1 MTLPA
6 LSQAAEAFRRHP
18 YPFAATGLIALS
30 LNALGL
36 IHPVLAMVSSI
47 FLLPML
53 YAGLGTLAEA
63 EPGLHFSQA
72 LRLALSAW
80 PRMASLGAM
89 ILLML
94 LLASVVLGVSLSA
107 LYGDELLPL
116 ATKYQDK
123 PEEFA
128 RALISIDW
136 TQSAFGL
143 AALGL
148 LGLALTTLLWMAPMA
163 LVYRNLGVFAALKW
177 SLAVGRSHFAF
188 LLPAALLWSVL
199 SVMSAALFGLSI
211 ILWPI
216 TALFHFFCFRELIKR
231 AG

>member
-1 MTLPA
+1 MTLTA
-6 LSQAAEAFRRHP
+6 LNQAAEAFRRHP
-18 YPFAATGLIALS
+18 YPFAATGLIALA

-36 IHPVLAMVSSI
+36 IHPVLAMLSSI

-53 YAGLGTLAEA
+53 YVGLGTLAEA

-72 LRLALSAW
+72 LRLALSVW

-89 ILLML
+89 ILWML

-107 LYGDELLPL
+107 LYGDELLPM
-116 ATKYQDK
+116 ATKYQDN

-128 RALISIDW
+128 RALLAIEWS
-136 TQSAFGL
+136 QSAFGL

-177 SLAVGRSHFAF
+177 SLTLGRNHFAF
-188 LLPAALLWSVL
+188 LLPAALLWSIL
-199 SVMSAALFGLSI
+199 SMMSAVLDGLSI
-211 ILWPI
+211 
-216 TALFHFFCFRELIKR
+216 LFVANYCSFSLFLL
-231 AG
+231 

>member
-1 MTLPA
+1 MTLTA

-53 YAGLGTLAEA
+53 YVGLGTLAEA

-89 ILLML
+89 ILLLL

-107 LYGDELLPL
+107 LYGDELLPM

-128 RALISIDW
+128 RALVSIDW

-163 LVYRNLGVFAALKW
+163 LVYRNLGVFAALNW
-177 SLAVGRSHFAF
+177 SLVVSRNHFAF

-199 SVMSAALFGLSI
+199 SLMSAVLFGLSI
-211 ILWPI
+211 LLWPI

>member
-1 MTLPA
+1 
-6 LSQAAEAFRRHP
+6 
-18 YPFAATGLIALS
+18 
-30 LNALGL
+30 
-36 IHPVLAMVSSI
+36 
-47 FLLPML
+47 ML
-53 YAGLGTLAEA
+53 YVGLGTLAEA

-94 LLASVVLGVSLSA
+94 FLASVVLGVSLSA
-107 LYGDELLPL
+107 LYGDELLPM

-128 RALISIDW
+128 RALIAIDW

-163 LVYRNLGVFAALKW
+163 LVYRNLGVFAALNW
-177 SLAVGRSHFAF
+177 SLVVSRNHFAF

-199 SVMSAALFGLSI
+199 SLMSAVLFGLSI
-211 ILWPI
+211 LLWPI

>member
-53 YAGLGTLAEA
+53 YVGLGTLAEA

-89 ILLML
+89 ILLLL

-107 LYGDELLPL
+107 LYGDELLPM

-128 RALISIDW
+128 RALVSIDW

-163 LVYRNLGVFAALKW
+163 LVYRNLGVFAALNW
-177 SLAVGRSHFAF
+177 SLAVSRSNFAF

-199 SVMSAALFGLSI
+199 SLMSAALFGLSI
-211 ILWPI
+211 LLWPI

>member
-1 MTLPA
+1 MTLTA

-18 YPFAATGLIALS
+18 YPFAATGLIALA

-36 IHPVLAMVSSI
+36 IHPVLAMLSSI

-53 YAGLGTLAEA
+53 YVGLGTLAEA

-94 LLASVVLGVSLSA
+94 FLASVVLGVSLSA
-107 LYGDELLPL
+107 LYGDELLPM

-128 RALISIDW
+128 RALIAIDW

-177 SLAVGRSHFAF
+177 SLVLGRNHFAF

-199 SVMSAALFGLSI
+199 SMMSAVLVGLSI
-211 ILWPI
+211 LLWPI

>member
-1 MTLPA
+1 MTLTA

-36 IHPVLAMVSSI
+36 IHPVLAMVASI

-53 YAGLGTLAEA
+53 YVGLGTLAEA

-89 ILLML
+89 ILLLL

-107 LYGDELLPL
+107 LYGDELLPM

-128 RALISIDW
+128 RALVSIDW

-163 LVYRNLGVFAALKW
+163 LVYRNLGVFAALNW
-177 SLAVGRSHFAF
+177 SLVVSRSNFAF

-199 SVMSAALFGLSI
+199 SLMSAALFGLSI
-211 ILWPI
+211 LLWPI

>member
-1 MTLPA
+1 MTLTA

-36 IHPVLAMVSSI
+36 IHPVLAMLSSI

-53 YAGLGTLAEA
+53 YVGLGTLAEA

-94 LLASVVLGVSLSA
+94 FLASVVLGVSLSA
-107 LYGDELLPL
+107 LYGDELLPM

-128 RALISIDW
+128 RALIAIDW

-163 LVYRNLGVFAALKW
+163 LVYRNLGVFAALNW
-177 SLAVGRSHFAF
+177 SLVVSRNHFAF

-199 SVMSAALFGLSI
+199 SLMSVVLFGLSI
-211 ILWPI
+211 LIWPI

>member
-1 MTLPA
+1 MTLTA

-18 YPFAATGLIALS
+18 YPFAATGLIALA

-36 IHPVLAMVSSI
+36 IHPVLAMLSSI

-53 YAGLGTLAEA
+53 YVGLGTLAEA

-89 ILLML
+89 ILWLL

-107 LYGDELLPL
+107 LYGDELLPM
-116 ATKYQDK
+116 ATKYQDN

-128 RALISIDW
+128 RALLAIEWS
-136 TQSAFGL
+136 QSAFGL

-163 LVYRNLGVFAALKW
+163 LV
-177 SLAVGRSHFAF
+177 
-188 LLPAALLWSVL
+188 
-199 SVMSAALFGLSI
+199 
-211 ILWPI
+211 
-216 TALFHFFCFRELIKR
+216 
-231 AG
+231 

>member
-18 YPFAATGLIALS
+18 YPYAATGLIALA

-36 IHPVLAMVSSI
+36 VHPVLAMLSSI

-53 YAGLGTLAEA
+53 YVGLGTLAET

-80 PRMASLGAM
+80 PRMAALGGL
-89 ILLML
+89 ILWML
-94 LLASVVLGVSLSA
+94 LLASLVLGVSLSA
-107 LYGDELLPL
+107 LYGDELLPM
-116 ATKYQDK
+116 ATKYQDQ

-128 RALISIDW
+128 RALTSIEW

-163 LVYRNLGVFAALKW
+163 LVYRNLGVFAAIKW
-177 SLAVGRSHFAF
+177 SLVLGRKHFAF
-188 LLPAALLWSVL
+188 MLPATLLWTVLSIMSALLV
-199 SVMSAALFGLSI
+199 GLSI
-211 ILWPI
+211 LLWPI

>member
-1 MTLPA
+1 MTLTA

-18 YPFAATGLIALS
+18 YPFAATGFIALS

-36 IHPVLAMVSSI
+36 AHPVLAMVASI

-53 YAGLGTLAEA
+53 YVGLGTLAEA

-89 ILLML
+89 ILLLL
-94 LLASVVLGVSLSA
+94 LLASVVLGISLSA
-107 LYGDELLPL
+107 LYGDELLPM

-128 RALISIDW
+128 RALVSIDW

-163 LVYRNLGVFAALKW
+163 LVYRNLGVFAALNW
-177 SLAVGRSHFAF
+177 SLVVSRSNFAF

-199 SVMSAALFGLSI
+199 SLMSAALFGLSI
-211 ILWPI
+211 LLWPI
-216 TALFHFFCFRELIKR
+216 TALFHFFCYRELIKR

>member
-1 MTLPA
+1 MTLTA

-89 ILLML
+89 ILLLL

-136 TQSAFGL
+136 KQSAFGL

-163 LVYRNLGVFAALKW
+163 LVYRNLGVFDALKW
-177 SLAVGRSHFAF
+177 SLAVSRSHFAF

-199 SVMSAALFGLSI
+199 SLMSAALFGLSI
-211 ILWPI
+211 LLWPI

>member
-1 MTLPA
+1 MTLTA

-36 IHPVLAMVSSI
+36 IHPVLAMVASI

-53 YAGLGTLAEA
+53 YVGLGTLAEA

-89 ILLML
+89 ILLLL
-94 LLASVVLGVSLSA
+94 LLASVVLGISLSA

-116 ATKYQDK
+116 ATKYQDR

-128 RALISIDW
+128 RALVSIDW

-163 LVYRNLGVFAALKW
+163 LVYRNLGVFAALNW
-177 SLAVGRSHFAF
+177 SLVVSRSNFAF

-199 SVMSAALFGLSI
+199 SLMSAALLGLSI
-211 ILWPI
+211 LV
-216 TALFHFFCFRELIKR
+216 ANYCSFSLFLL
-231 AG
+231 

>member
-1 MTLPA
+1 MTLTA
-6 LSQAAEAFRRHP
+6 LSQAADAFRRHP
-18 YPFAATGLIALS
+18 YPFAATGFIALS

-36 IHPVLAMVSSI
+36 IHPVLAMVASI

-53 YAGLGTLAEA
+53 YVGLGTLAEA

-89 ILLML
+89 ILLLL

-128 RALISIDW
+128 RALVSIDW

-163 LVYRNLGVFAALKW
+163 LVYRNLGVFAALNW
-177 SLAVGRSHFAF
+177 SLVVSRSNFAF

-199 SVMSAALFGLSI
+199 SLMSAALFGLSI
-211 ILWPI
+211 LLWPI
-216 TALFHFFCFRELIKR
+216 TALFHFFCYRELIKR

>member
-1 MTLPA
+1 
-6 LSQAAEAFRRHP
+6 
-18 YPFAATGLIALS
+18 
-30 LNALGL
+30 
-36 IHPVLAMVSSI
+36 
-47 FLLPML
+47 
-53 YAGLGTLAEA
+53 
-63 EPGLHFSQA
+63 
-72 LRLALSAW
+72 
-80 PRMASLGAM
+80 MASLGAM
-89 ILLML
+89 ILLLL

-128 RALISIDW
+128 RALVSIDW

-163 LVYRNLGVFAALKW
+163 LVYRNLGVFAALNW
-177 SLAVGRSHFAF
+177 SLVVSRSNFAF

-199 SVMSAALFGLSI
+199 SLMSSALLGLSI
-211 ILWPI
+211 LLWPI
-216 TALFHFFCFRELIKR
+216 TALFHFFCYRELIKR

>member
-1 MTLPA
+1 MTLTA

-18 YPFAATGLIALS
+18 YPFAATGFIALS

-36 IHPVLAMVSSI
+36 IHPVLAMVASI

-53 YAGLGTLAEA
+53 YVGLGTLAEA

-89 ILLML
+89 ILLLL
-94 LLASVVLGVSLSA
+94 LLASVVLGISLSA

-116 ATKYQDK
+116 ATKYQDR

-128 RALISIDW
+128 RALVSIDW

-163 LVYRNLGVFAALKW
+163 LVYRNLGVFAALNW
-177 SLAVGRSHFAF
+177 SLVVSRNHFAF

-199 SVMSAALFGLSI
+199 SLMSAALLGLSI
-211 ILWPI
+211 LLWPI
-216 TALFHFFCFRELIKR
+216 TALFHFFCYRELIKR